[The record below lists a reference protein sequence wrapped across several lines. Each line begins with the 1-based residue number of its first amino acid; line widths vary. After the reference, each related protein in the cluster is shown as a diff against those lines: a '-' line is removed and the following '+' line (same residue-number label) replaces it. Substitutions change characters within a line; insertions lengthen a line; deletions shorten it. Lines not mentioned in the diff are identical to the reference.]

1 MVDPKNL
8 NPLFFMSLLIASDS
22 GEVEES
28 RLKNGMCLFL
38 AVYLGKK
45 TKHN

>member
-22 GEVEES
+22 GEVGGIS
-28 RLKNGMCLFL
+28 LKKWYVFIFGCLF
-38 AVYLGKK
+38 GKK
-45 TKHN
+45 DKT